1 MSGLEI
7 VFLIVALITLY
18 AALEVVT
25 TNNMVHAALW
35 LIITLLG
42 VAAIFVL
49 LQAPY
54 LAVVQVMVYIGAIA
68 ILMILM
74 IFAIMLTRGV
84 GQDKETQV
92 NKNWPVAAVFGFA
105 MFFGLALMLIFS
117 GRGNATMP
125 TFAADSS
132 TTITALGVAL
142 VSPNGYVLPFELA
155 SVLLL
160 AALIGA
166 IYIAWRNKA
175 GR

>member
-49 LQAPY
+49 LQAPF

-68 ILMILM
+68 ILMI
-74 IFAIMLTRGV
+74 FAIMLTRGV
-84 GQDKETQV
+84 GQDKESQV
-92 NKNWPVAAVFGFA
+92 NKNWPLAAVFGFA

-117 GRGNATMP
+117 GRGNVTMP
-125 TFAADSS
+125 MLVDSS
-132 TTITALGVAL
+132 ATITALGIAL
-142 VSPNGYVLPFELA
+142 VSPNGFVLPFEVA

-166 IYIAWRNKA
+166 IVIAWRNKA

>member
-1 MSGLEI
+1 MSGLEISGLQI

-25 TNNMVHAALW
+25 TNNMIHAALW

-42 VAAIFVL
+42 IAAFFVL
-49 LQAPY
+49 LNAPF
-54 LAVVQVMVYIGAIA
+54 LAVVQVVVYIGAIA
-68 ILMILM
+68 ILM

-84 GQDKETQV
+84 GKDEETQV
-92 NKNWPVAAVFGFA
+92 NKNWPVAAVFGFL
-105 MFFGLALMLIFS
+105 MFFALALMLISS
-117 GRGNATMP
+117 GKGNAPMP
-125 TFAADSS
+125 FLADSS
-132 TTITALGVAL
+132 ETVTALGVTL

-166 IYIAWRNKA
+166 IVIAWRK
-175 GR
+175 

>member
-25 TNNMVHAALW
+25 TNNMIHAALW
-35 LIITLLG
+35 LIVTLLG
-42 VAAIFVL
+42 VAVIFVL
-49 LQAPY
+49 LNATF

-68 ILMILM
+68 ILMI
-74 IFAIMLTRGV
+74 FAIMLTRGV
-84 GQDKETQV
+84 GQDEEAQV
-92 NKNWPVAAVFGFA
+92 NKNWPLAAVFGFL
-105 MFFGLALMLIFS
+105 MFFSMAIMLIFS
-117 GRGNATMP
+117 GRGNITMP
-125 TFAADSS
+125 FLADNSS
-132 TTITALGVAL
+132 TIATLGFAL

-166 IYIAWRNKA
+166 IVIAWRK
-175 GR
+175 

>member
-25 TNNMVHAALW
+25 TNNMIHAALW
-35 LIITLLG
+35 LIVTLLG

-49 LQAPY
+49 LNAPF

-68 ILMILM
+68 ILMI
-74 IFAIMLTRGV
+74 FAIMLTRGV
-84 GQDKETQV
+84 GKGDEVQV
-92 NKNWPVAAVFGFA
+92 NKNWPVAAVFGFL
-105 MFFGLALMLIFS
+105 MFFALALMLIFS
-117 GRGNATMP
+117 GRGNAAMP
-125 TFAADSS
+125 FLADSS
-132 TTITALGVAL
+132 VTTTALGVAL
-142 VSPNGYVLPFELA
+142 VSPNGFVLPFELA

-166 IYIAWRNKA
+166 IMIAWRK
-175 GR
+175 

>member
-49 LQAPY
+49 LQAPF
-54 LAVVQVMVYIGAIA
+54 LAVVQVMIYIGAIA
-68 ILMILM
+68 ILIIM
-74 IFAIMLTRGV
+74 AIMVTRNVAGEDV
-84 GQDKETQV
+84 KPF
-92 NKNWPVAAVFGFA
+92 NKLAVWAAMLSVIASGSLIWALSYWPSFNTAVPDADTGEA
-105 MFFGLALMLIFS
+105 VVSQLGLELFSAEGYLI
-117 GRGNATMP
+117 P
-125 TFAADSS
+125 T
-132 TTITALGVAL
+132 II
-142 VSPNGYVLPFELA
+142 A

-160 AALIGA
+160 AALIAA
-166 IYIAWRNKA
+166 IKSAFPISQEEE
-175 GR
+175 

>member
-7 VFLIVALITLY
+7 VFLVVALITLY

-25 TNNMVHAALW
+25 TNNLVHAALW

-49 LQAPY
+49 LNATF

-68 ILMILM
+68 ILMI
-74 IFAIMLTRGV
+74 FAIMLTRDV
-84 GQDKETQV
+84 GSGDEPQV
-92 NKNWPVAAVFGFA
+92 NKTWPAAAIFGFL
-105 MFFGLALMLIFS
+105 MFFALALMLIYS
-117 GRGNATMP
+117 GRGTAPMP
-125 TFAADSS
+125 FFADSGS
-132 TTITALGVAL
+132 FVATLGLAL
-142 VSPNGYVLPFELA
+142 VSPNGFILPFEMA

-166 IYIAWRNKA
+166 IVIAWRK
-175 GR
+175 

>member
-7 VFLIVALITLY
+7 VFLFVALITLY

-25 TNNMVHAALW
+25 TNNMIHAALW

-49 LQAPY
+49 LNAPF

-68 ILMILM
+68 ILMI
-74 IFAIMLTRGV
+74 FAIMLTRGV
-84 GQDKETQV
+84 GKDEETQV
-92 NKNWPVAAVFGFA
+92 NKNWPVAAVFGFM
-105 MFFGLALMLIFS
+105 MFFALALMLIFS

-125 TFAADSS
+125 YLAD
-132 TTITALGVAL
+132 TNATITELGIAL

-166 IYIAWRNKA
+166 IVVAWRK
-175 GR
+175 

>member
-7 VFLIVALITLY
+7 IFLIVALITLY

-42 VAAIFVL
+42 VAAIFIL

-68 ILMILM
+68 ILM

>member
-25 TNNMVHAALW
+25 TNNLIHAALW
-35 LIITLLG
+35 LIVTLLG
-42 VAAIFVL
+42 VAAIFIL
-49 LQAPY
+49 LNATF

-68 ILMILM
+68 ILL
-74 IFAIMLTRGV
+74 IFAIMLTRNV
-84 GQDKETQV
+84 GKAEEDQV
-92 NKNWPVAAVFGFA
+92 NKNWPVAAFFGFL
-105 MFFGLALMLIFS
+105 MFAGLAVILIFS

-125 TFAADSS
+125 FMGDSS
-132 TTITALGVAL
+132 ETITLLGQAL
-142 VSPNGYVLPFELA
+142 VSPNGFVLPFELA

-166 IYIAWRNKA
+166 IVVAWRK
-175 GR
+175 